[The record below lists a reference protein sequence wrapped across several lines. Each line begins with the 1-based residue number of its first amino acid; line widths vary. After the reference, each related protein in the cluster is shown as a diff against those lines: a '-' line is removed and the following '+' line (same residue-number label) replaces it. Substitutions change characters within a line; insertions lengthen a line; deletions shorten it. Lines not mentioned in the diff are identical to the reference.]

1 MLALFRVKT
10 TTKVFH
16 QLPKSTFRFHHKL
29 VRLSA
34 QAKLPAKSAENKF
47 REKEESINL
56 TQVHEVN
63 ASNGSF
69 KPPTSTSR

>member
-34 QAKLPAKSAENKF
+34 QAKLPAKSAENKLRRKRRISKF
-47 REKEESINL
+47 DPG
-56 TQVHEVN
+56 T
-63 ASNGSF
+63 
-69 KPPTSTSR
+69 